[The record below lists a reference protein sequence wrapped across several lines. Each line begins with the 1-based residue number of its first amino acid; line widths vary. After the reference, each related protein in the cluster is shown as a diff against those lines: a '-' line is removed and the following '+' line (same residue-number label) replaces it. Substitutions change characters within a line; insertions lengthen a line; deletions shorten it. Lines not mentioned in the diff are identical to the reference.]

1 MKLKVLSLFCLISI
15 ISVAQAS
22 IVPKKV
28 VCYYGTWATWR
39 TGVAQFNVNN
49 INANLCTHVVYS
61 FFGVTVDGQI
71 TYLDEWL
78 DINMGNIREFMTLRQ
93 QNPNIVLM
101 ASVGGYNFGSE
112 IFSMLARNPTA
123 RTNFARNTVTFM
135 RLHGFNGFDV
145 DWEYPVSDG
154 IPEDRENFILLLQ
167 ELRAH
172 LQPNGFVLSV
182 AVAAGQYAAARSYD
196 IPRLSNAVDFINL
209 MTYDFHGPWSGV
221 TGIHGAF
228 SYRQIENFWQRQ
240 VNVRMSVHFWL
251 KQGAAANKL
260 IVGIPFYG
268 NSFTLTSA
276 ANHGLDAPISG
287 PGTSGRFVQPN
298 MLGFDEI
305 CMNRWTRVWEA
316 EQQVPY
322 AFNGDQWV
330 GYDDVQ
336 SVQIKSNFIMN
347 NNLGGAMIWS
357 IETDDFRG
365 NCGLGRFPLL
375 TAIHNILRQ

>member
-1 MKLKVLSLFCLISI
+1 M
-15 ISVAQAS
+15 
-22 IVPKKV
+22 
-28 VCYYGTWATWR
+28 
-39 TGVAQFNVNN
+39 
-49 INANLCTHVVYS
+49 
-61 FFGVTVDGQI
+61 
-71 TYLDEWL
+71 DEWL
-78 DINMGNIREFMTLRQ
+78 DFDRGNIREFMTLRQ
-93 QNPNIVLM
+93 QNPSVILM
-101 ASVGGYNFGSE
+101 AAVGGYNFGSE
-112 IFSMLARNPTA
+112 IFSLLARNPAA
-123 RTNFARNTVTFM
+123 RTNLARNAVNFM

-145 DWEYPVSDG
+145 DWEYPVSGGG

-172 LQPNGFVLSV
+172 LSPNGFVLSA
-182 AVAAGQYAAARSYD
+182 AVAATQYAATRSYD

-209 MTYDFHGPWSGV
+209 MTYDFHGFWSDV

-228 SYRQIENFWQRQ
+228 SYRQVETFWQRGLNVQ
-240 VNVRMSVHFWL
+240 GCVNFWL
-251 KQGAAANKL
+251 SQGAAADKI

-268 NSFTLTSA
+268 NSFTLASVWQHGVA
-276 ANHGLDAPISG
+276 APAIGA
-287 PGTSGRFVQPN
+287 GTSGRFVQSN

-305 CMNRWTRVWEA
+305 CMNRWTRVWEP

-322 AFNGDQWV
+322 AYNGDQWV

-336 SVQIKSNFIMN
+336 SVQVKSNYIMN

-375 TAIHNILRQ
+375 TAMHNILRR